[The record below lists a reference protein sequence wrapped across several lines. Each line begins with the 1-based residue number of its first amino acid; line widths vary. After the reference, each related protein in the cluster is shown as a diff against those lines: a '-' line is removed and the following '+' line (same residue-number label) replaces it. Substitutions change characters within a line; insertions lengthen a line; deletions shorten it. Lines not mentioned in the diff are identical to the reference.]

1 MLEQQIIR
9 GDGMEAW
16 AVLTKM
22 IDGEEK
28 IVRAGLNLVVDD
40 DYDRAIIVDEVK
52 ARQSEKLEVKN
63 GVVSVKVGMTLLTLE
78 KLNNKTKLKEI
89 IPVKLKSETEEESY
103 AGK

>member
-1 MLEQQIIR
+1 
-9 GDGMEAW
+9 MEAW

-52 ARQSEKLEVKN
+52 ARQSEKLEVKD
-63 GVVSVKVGMTLLTLE
+63 GVVSVKAGMTLLTLE

-89 IPVKLKSETEEESY
+89 IPVKLKSEIEEESY

>member
-9 GDGMEAW
+9 RDDMEAW
-16 AVLTKM
+16 AVLTKV

-52 ARQSEKLEVKN
+52 ARQSEKLEVRD
-63 GVVSVKVGMTLLTLE
+63 GVVSVKADATLLTLKE
-78 KLNNKTKLKEI
+78 LNEVTKLKEI
-89 IPVKLKSETEEESY
+89 IPVVISKEAEE
-103 AGK
+103 